1 MPSAPRAGRSAGVH
15 FLATP
20 AIAAQLVQSCAIGGD
35 DLVLEIGAGQGALTR
50 HLAATGARVLA
61 VERDEHFVRRLTTRF
76 GDRPNVRV
84 VHADVRDIP
93 LPRRRFHLV
102 ANIPYAL
109 STTILRRVLTGHTA
123 LHRAALLV
131 EWGFAKRI
139 CATVPG
145 RLEQAWWAARFDLEL
160 VSRIG
165 ARHFS
170 PPPRVDSALLAIR
183 RNDFPR
189 SAERALW
196 TVLSTA
202 YRHPTAPA
210 HLLFDRRALRRAG
223 IRPAEPAGTVPPQ
236 RWAHLARDLSPGRT
250 WPALPKQIRD

>member
-1 MPSAPRAGRSAGVH
+1 M
-15 FLATP
+15 
-20 AIAAQLVQSCAIGGD
+20 
-35 DLVLEIGAGQGALTR
+35 
-50 HLAATGARVLA
+50 
-61 VERDEHFVRRLTTRF
+61 
-76 GDRPNVRV
+76 
-84 VHADVRDIP
+84 HADVRDIP

-109 STTILRRVLTGHTA
+109 STTILRRVLTGHTT

-131 EWGFAKRI
+131 EWGFAKRV
-139 CATVPG
+139 CASVPS

-160 VSRIG
+160 VSRVG

-170 PPPRVDSALLAIR
+170 PPPRVDSAHLAIR

-210 HLLFDRRALRRAG
+210 QLLFDRRALRHVG
-223 IRPAEPAGTVPPQ
+223 IQPAEPARTVTPQ
-236 RWAHLARDLSPGRT
+236 RWARLARHLSPGRA
-250 WPALPKQIRD
+250 WPALPKRIRD